1 MPEAAALNVAVPPAV
16 TDWFAG
22 WVVTCGA
29 TAVEVTVRVA
39 ALVVAPPALLVNTA
53 R

>member
-1 MPEAAALNVAVPPAV
+1 MPELPVITWALAKASLEPAA
-16 TDWFAG
+16 
-22 WVVTCGA
+22 
-29 TAVEVTVRVA
+29 VTVRVA

>member
-1 MPEAAALNVAVPPAV
+1 MATAVRDAVASAI

-22 WVVTCGA
+22 WVVICGA